1 MRFDALLR
9 KGASDLRKVLGGR
22 GPKGCGGWM
31 VNGGP
36 TLMEPTAGR
45 TTPTPENVRIRVGY
59 AFPSIK

>member
-36 TLMEPTAGR
+36 TLMEPDGER
-45 TTPTPENVRIRVGY
+45 TPPTPENV
-59 AFPSIK
+59 S